1 MKINEEGVISC
12 SCLFFFFFFY
22 GWDSVLLLDI
32 SYMSYSEELAS
43 YIPDV
48 PA

>member
-12 SCLFFFFFFY
+12 SCLVFFFFY
-22 GWDSVLLLDI
+22 GWDSVLLLDM

-43 YIPDV
+43 LYT
-48 PA
+48 